1 MMGNSSDT
9 GLYLLA
15 ARDIFQNL
23 KEYPMLGVGVSFYE
37 IYCGKVYDLLTEKK
51 QLFVREDAKQN
62 VNIVGLSEYNIYAED
77 ELLEVI
83 KEGNKN
89 RVVGVTGANM
99 DSSRSHAILQ
109 INLINTKTGKLHGG
123 K

>member
-9 GLYLLA
+9 GLYMLA

-37 IYCGKVYDLLTEKK
+37 IYCGKVYDLLSEKK

-62 VNIVGLSEYNIYAED
+62 VFSLTKNISGQYCRAI
-77 ELLEVI
+77 
-83 KEGNKN
+83 
-89 RVVGVTGANM
+89 GV
-99 DSSRSHAILQ
+99 
-109 INLINTKTGKLHGG
+109 
-123 K
+123 

>member
-1 MMGNSSDT
+1 MYF
-9 GLYLLA
+9 LWLK
-15 ARDIFQNL
+15 IFQ
-23 KEYPMLGVGVSFYE
+23 
-37 IYCGKVYDLLTEKK
+37 
-51 QLFVREDAKQN
+51 

-109 INLINTKTGKLHGG
+109 INLINTKTNKLHGG